1 MPGTILRVRAAVGDA
16 VKKGQSVLVLEAM
29 KMENDIVAPE
39 DGATIR
45 LVAGDLNQK
54 VVCRVIGNPEGERL
68 WWFVDGRFVGESTGL
83 APFAVALRPGSP
95 VITCSTAEGV
105 TATAHLTVEE

>member
-1 MPGTILRVRAAVGDA
+1 M
-16 VKKGQSVLVLEAM
+16 
-29 KMENDIVAPE
+29 
-39 DGATIR
+39 
-45 LVAGDLNQK
+45 AGDLNQK
-54 VVCRVIGNPEGERL
+54 VVCRVIDNPEGERL